1 MNLVIKD
8 YALEHPLLIYEA
20 VYMEVCHGIDRLGAK
35 DIGRNGTYVLK
46 LKLDTNNQIVLIE
59 YYLIESKRLR
69 KLKSKMDL
77 TNGIENGIIYL
88 QNPIRV

>member
-1 MNLVIKD
+1 
-8 YALEHPLLIYEA
+8 
-20 VYMEVCHGIDRLGAK
+20 MEVCYSIDKLEVK
-35 DIGRNGTYVLK
+35 DIGRNSNHVLK